1 MPARRL
7 FVGAVPFFS
16 ELKSSKRNGRISK
29 VRAVIS
35 FLAVNQLGMN
45 ATEVGRKLGITGMG
59 VGKCADRA
67 KINLLCR

>member
-1 MPARRL
+1 
-7 FVGAVPFFS
+7 VKSVP
-16 ELKSSKRNGRISK
+16 KI
-29 VRAVIS
+29 RAD
-35 FLAVNQLGMN
+35 FALAVNQLGMN